1 MKTVPYAA
9 IRVAGGILAALWC
22 GYVFSREGSVPTVF
36 LGFLTFTAGWFA
48 AQRFGRPIGLSNR
61 RPWLDTVLPIAIAA
75 FAILPAAL
83 FPFLGTV
90 SIAVSQLRAKGESA
104 GRPGHRKGFD
114 RRRAGTAGSR
124 ARTRP
129 RGRAVDVGGEF
140 ETPRA
145 GAHDSRSVA
154 TMTRKGS
161 ASMDSSV
168 GVGMGPGR
176 TRQGPSQIG

>member
-90 SIAVSQLRAKGESA
+90 SIAVAAAIVVLFFA
-104 GRPGHRKGFD
+104 GMSLSLGLGPYSNVKV
-114 RRRAGTAGSR
+114 ALGTGS
-124 ARTRP
+124 
-129 RGRAVDVGGEF
+129 
-140 ETPRA
+140 
-145 GAHDSRSVA
+145 
-154 TMTRKGS
+154 
-161 ASMDSSV
+161 
-168 GVGMGPGR
+168 
-176 TRQGPSQIG
+176 